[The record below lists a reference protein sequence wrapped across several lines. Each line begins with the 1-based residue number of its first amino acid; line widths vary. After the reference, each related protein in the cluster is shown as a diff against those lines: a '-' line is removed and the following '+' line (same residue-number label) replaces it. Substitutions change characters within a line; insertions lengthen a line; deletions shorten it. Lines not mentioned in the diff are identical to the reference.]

1 MKKFWNNIKGW
12 FGLKS
17 VSMWIAIALMA
28 YGMLWYFVW
37 KPAAAAMIPDPGR
50 NLMDAPF
57 SDVFKAIEEDPS
69 HSSIRFLTNKENG
82 QIIVHCDCG
91 ARAIKSIVPAEG
103 KGRLIDKALELKVRI
118 DAEDDGLGGHVKEAT
133 ATDYVSTGFS
143 VLLVLLVGAS
153 IYMAMRRGGM
163 AGGAGAMSKLKDF
176 KPIKSE
182 TTFADIEG
190 IDEQK
195 KELQVVVTFLKE
207 RKTLEE
213 LGGKFPRGIMLIGP
227 SGTGKTEL
235 ARAIA
240 GEADIPFF
248 SCKSTEL
255 VEMYVGVG
263 ASRFRE
269 FWAEAAKY
277 SPCVFFMDEVDAVAS
292 KRSGSGGGNNEREV
306 TLNEMLISL
315 DGIEGR
321 YPILFVCATNRVDI
335 IDPAFKSRMTRIIEV
350 GLPSTSGR
358 KAIFRVHSRKINI
371 AGKEDETTFDAIL
384 QRAAEL
390 SEGMSGR
397 DIMMVM
403 TQRIFVNCVLR
414 HGRLVTPLP
423 PELIYEALEA
433 QMLGDPLY
441 SKLRKPDFRRVVCDH
456 EGGHLITCEVL
467 YRYTKELQA
476 RGELS
481 PHAFWANPTKVATVI
496 PRSTGSEGVVLNMGE
511 DADTANNLT
520 WHNII
525 GHLITAQAGNAAEF
539 IKHRT
544 CTIGNAGDNRMSMRL
559 ALMAVTKSAMSAFSP
574 RSITLP
580 PIFLGD
586 TGEQPGLVAPP
597 QFYGASEE
605 SQMQIDKAVGEFL
618 WGGRFGADA
627 ILSQRL
633 GLLQEISDLL
643 MQEGTIHREQY
654 VPLFDAWDKK
664 QPMDHEQWLKY
675 FRPNG
680 EEVTEIEKRKR
691 HFALGGNPTEENLS
705 SPPAA
710 NA

>member
-1 MKKFWNNIKGW
+1 MKQFWKFIKGG
-12 FGLKS
+12 FNLKS
-17 VSMWIAIALMA
+17 IWFWGAVILLGYSL
-28 YGMLWYFVW
+28 LWYFVL
-37 KPAAAAMIPDPGR
+37 KPANDALIPDPGR
-50 NLMDAPF
+50 NLQDGAF
-57 SDVFKAIEEDPS
+57 SSVFEAIEKDPA

-82 QIIVHCDCG
+82 QIMVHCDCG
-91 ARAIKSIVPAEG
+91 SAAIKSIVPEG
-103 KGRLIDKALELKVRI
+103 GQVKLIDRALALKVRI
-118 DAEDDGLGGHVKEAT
+118 DAEDDGRGGHLKTST
-133 ATDYVSTGFS
+133 AADYFS
-143 VLLVLLVGAS
+143 SGMTLISLLSGGVL
-153 IYMAMRRGGM
+153 IYMLVKRGGM
-163 AGGAGAMSKLKDF
+163 GGGASSMSKLNNF
-176 KPIKSE
+176 KPIQST
-182 TTFADIEG
+182 TTFNDIEG

-207 RKTLEE
+207 RRTLEE
-213 LGGKFPRGIMLIGP
+213 AGGQFPRGVMLVGP

-240 GEADIPFF
+240 GEAGIPFYTV
-248 SCKSTEL
+248 KSTEL

-269 FWAEAAKY
+269 FWTEASKN
-277 SPCVFFMDEVDAVAS
+277 SPCVFFMDEVDAIAL
-292 KRSGSGGGNNEREV
+292 KRSGSAGGSNEREV

-321 YPILFVCATNRVDI
+321 YPILFVCATNRPDI
-335 IDPAFKSRMTRIIEV
+335 LDPAFKSRMTRVIEV

-371 AGKEDETTFDAIL
+371 AGKEDEATFDAIL

-403 TQRIFVNCVLR
+403 TQRIFINCVLKYNELR
-414 HGRLVTPLP
+414 NPLP
-423 PELIYEALEA
+423 AELIYDALEA

-441 SKLRKPDFRRVVCDH
+441 SKLRKPEFRRVVCDH
-456 EGGHLITCEVL
+456 EGGHLIVCEVL
-467 YRYTKELQA
+467 YRYTKKQQA
-476 RGELS
+476 EGALS
-481 PHAFWANPTKVATVI
+481 PHAYWCNPTKVATVI

-520 WHNII
+520 WHAII
-525 GHLITAQAGNAAEF
+525 GHLMTAQAGNAAEF
-539 IKHRT
+539 IKHKT

-559 ALMAVTKSAMSAFSP
+559 ALMAVTKAAMSVVSP
-574 RSITLP
+574 RSINLP

-586 TGEQPGLVAPP
+586 TGEQTGMVSPP

-654 VPLFDAWDKK
+654 VPLFDKWDE
-664 QPMDHEQWLKY
+664 QEPLDHSLWLKY
-675 FRPNG
+675 FTASENG
-680 EEVTEIEKRKR
+680 VSAIESRKE
-691 HFALGGNPTEENLS
+691 HFARGGLPTEKH
-705 SPPAA
+705 
-710 NA
+710 